1 MTSSNP
7 SDVRA
12 VLFTP
17 TGQLGTLAPRIVTQ
31 NVTLNEIGSVST
43 YKIYS
48 IVVEVETIN
57 IGGASVDIVG
67 SFAGG
72 REVVDQFKKLG
83 VVI

>member
-7 SDVRA
+7 SDVHA

-31 NVTLNEIGSVST
+31 NVTLNEIGIVGA

-48 IVVEVETIN
+48 TIVEVETIN
-57 IGGASVDIVG
+57 IGGTSVDIVG

-72 REVVDQFKKLG
+72 REVVDEFKKLSL
-83 VVI
+83 VI